1 MCTSERNELWK
12 ECVRWMV
19 DMGVLD
25 QRLAQT
31 NSMLEFA
38 TMLRD
43 GVLLC
48 RLLNELSPECVEEK
62 EIQRRPHMSEFTCH
76 KNICLFLGA
85 CKTHFHLKQEQMFEA
100 WELFRLQDFA
110 KVLSVLSM
118 LSYSEAALQKNV
130 KPFPSTS
137 SLSFSTVPPPRLHPP
152 PEEEAI
158 YRTLQDDLEKV
169 DLGAAVYD
177 ISPLKNDEEEPQF
190 IYDHIVC
197 RKDSQRR
204 HDVWSSFSP
213 SSKREHCMK
222 ELLDTEQN
230 YVEKAL
236 NMIINKF
243 YEPLQKVF
251 READHK
257 LIFMNIMTLWN
268 LHHSFYSDLRH
279 AVLKTLGLIQPGEGR
294 PNSLPLGNTIGD
306 VFVQH
311 KDKFIAYG
319 PYCMGLGE
327 SRARILELEKSD
339 PVAKA
344 KIYECTS
351 SVNDNQFKLQD
362 LLCLPMQRVLKYH
375 ILLLELIKT
384 TSFDAPDRKSL
395 ELAKEAMDDV
405 NSYVNE
411 MKRDNETKQL
421 IVEVQNSI
429 TELTMPEDVTLMDYG
444 RLNADGEVRL
454 AESTNQQFG
463 KMKQRHVFVFDKV
476 LIICKANRNNTYT
489 YKSAYIISELHPTL
503 DNPMPDAKMG
513 TISRKIA
520 STNQYLLFLIREE
533 RACTQDS
540 VRHLTLAFKVL
551 QQREKWLHHFEL
563 ARGNV
568 LPEQVDGTGHKV
580 HYKSF
585 NVDVPYKCGVC
596 EKFLKGLFFQGYKCE
611 NCGGLLHK
619 GCIALRPCAGR
630 RHATSVSHSNLST
643 NGTQWRQ
650 SCHGL
655 SPGDQV
661 VALSRYSANDSGFLQ
676 FEKDDIIEIVQNHGN
691 GTFLGCLLT
700 GRQNI
705 GLVHS
710 EHVRRV
716 RANSVQGVNSSRD
729 SPNAFSIDRKESTVL
744 PRRMLVNGMTPTPQQ
759 DYVNTEVSL
768 QPWYMGELERA
779 DSEAKL
785 KGTPNG
791 TFLVRYSKNR
801 QSYVISI
808 SYENEVKHTVVEQ
821 RDSTIYYLDEGYV
834 FNSIVELVNY
844 YRENNLCE
852 SFNSLNTT
860 LKNAY
865 RTCKLYRVMHD
876 FDATEPKFLT
886 LRKGDRLTLVDVIG
900 EDRGWWKGQ
909 IADRVG
915 FFPLSYVEPW
925 KE

>member
-1 MCTSERNELWK
+1 MIRLDLMCSLEGNELWK

-25 QRLAQT
+25 QRIAPT

-48 RLLNELSPECVEEK
+48 RLLNDLAPGCIEEK
-62 EIQRRPHMSEFTCH
+62 DIQRRPHMSEFTCH
-76 KNICLFLGA
+76 KNICLFLGT
-85 CKTHFHLKQEQMFEA
+85 CKTVFHLKQEQMFEA

-118 LSYSEAALQKNV
+118 LSYSEPALQKNIR
-130 KPFPSTS
+130 PFPCDAS
-137 SLSFSTVPPPRLHPP
+137 SSSAAPLRLFTP

-158 YRTLQDDLEKV
+158 YRSLQDDVEKV
-169 DLGAAVYD
+169 DLDDAIYD

-197 RKDSQRR
+197 RKDSFRK

-251 READHK
+251 HEADHK

-279 AVLKTLGLIQPGEGR
+279 AVLKTLKLSQFNETR
-294 PNSLPLGNTIGD
+294 PNSFTTAD
-306 VFVQH
+306 TVCHSRH

-319 PYCMGLGE
+319 PYCMGLSD
-327 SRARILELEKSD
+327 SRTRILELEKTD
-339 PVAKA
+339 PVVKA

-375 ILLLELIKT
+375 ILLMELIKS
-384 TSFDAPDRKSL
+384 TSFDAPERKSL

-421 IVEVQNSI
+421 IEEVQNSI

-463 KMKQRHVFVFDKV
+463 KMKQRHVFIFDKV

-503 DNPMPDAKMG
+503 DNPMPDGKMG

-520 STNQYLLFLIREE
+520 SANQYLLFLVRDE

-540 VRHLTLAFKVL
+540 VRHLTLAFKVM

-568 LPEQVDGTGHKV
+568 LPEQADSTGHKV

-585 NVDVPYKCGVC
+585 NYDVPYKCTVC
-596 EKFLKGLFFQGYKCE
+596 DKLLKGLFFQGYKCE
-611 NCGGLLHK
+611 NCGSFLHK
-619 GCIALRPCAGR
+619 GCIALRPCVGR
-630 RHATSVSHSNLST
+630 RHTTSISHSGPSA
-643 NGTQWRQ
+643 NGTHWRQ
-650 SCHGL
+650 SSYGYSRQFNLHVVLICKHQSGL
-655 SPGDQV
+655 VSAGDHV
-661 VALSRYSANDSGFLQ
+661 VALSRYSANEPGFLQ
-676 FEKDDIIEIVQNHGN
+676 FDKDDVIEISQNHGN
-691 GTFLGCLLT
+691 GIFSGCLLS
-700 GRQNI
+700 GRQNV
-705 GLVHS
+705 GLIHG
-710 EHVRRV
+710 EQVRRM
-716 RANSVQGVNSSRD
+716 RSLNSPRD
-729 SPNAFSIDRKESTVL
+729 SFTGFHVDRKDSTVL
-744 PRRMLVNGMTPTPQQ
+744 PRRMFANIMAPTPQQ

-779 DSEAKL
+779 DSEVKL
-785 KGTPNG
+785 KGTPK
-791 TFLVRYSKNR
+791 R
-801 QSYVISI
+801 
-808 SYENEVKHTVVEQ
+808 YENEVKHTVVEQ
-821 RDSTIYYLDEGYV
+821 RDNTIYYLDEGYV

-844 YRENNLCE
+844 YKENNLCE

-865 RTCKLYRVMHD
+865 RTCKLYRVIHD

-909 IADRVG
+909 IADRIG